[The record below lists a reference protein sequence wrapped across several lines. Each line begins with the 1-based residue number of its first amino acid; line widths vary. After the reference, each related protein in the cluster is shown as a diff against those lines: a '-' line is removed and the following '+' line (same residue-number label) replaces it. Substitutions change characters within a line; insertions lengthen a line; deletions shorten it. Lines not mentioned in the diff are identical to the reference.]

1 MFDNLIETKKKKER
15 TLGGTIVSI
24 VLHTL
29 IIGGAVYGT
38 LEAGQQA
45 LEKPKAEKV
54 DFVEMEK
61 REEPKQEPEKAPPP
75 PEVTV
80 APPPPKGFQVLTAPV
95 SIPDV
100 IPDID
105 LSQKVTD
112 EADFTGKGVAGGS
125 GRGVEGGTGPANNEG
140 AYFEFQ
146 VEKTVLGDPN
156 NPAPN
161 YPSMLQSAGVEGRVL
176 AQFVVDVNGKADMST
191 FKVLE
196 SSHDLFTQ
204 SVRQALPRMRFF
216 PAEIGG
222 KKVRQV
228 VQQPFVFGLSK

>member
-15 TLGGTIVSI
+15 TVGGTVISVVI
-24 VLHTL
+24 HALA
-29 IIGGAVYGT
+29 IGAAVYGT
-38 LEAGQQA
+38 LNAREAI

-54 DFVEMEK
+54 DFVDVK
-61 REEPKQEPEKAPPP
+61 KEEPKQEPEKAPPP

-80 APPPPKGFQVLTAPV
+80 APPPPKGFTVLTAPV
-95 SIPDV
+95 NIPDV

-105 LSQKVTD
+105 LSKKVTD

-125 GRGVEGGTGPANNEG
+125 GRGVVGGTGSTNNEG

-146 VEKTVLGDPN
+146 VEKTVLGAPG
-156 NPAPN
+156 NPAPT

-176 AQFVVDVNGKADMST
+176 AQFVVDTSGRADMKT

-196 SSHDLFTQ
+196 TSHELFAQ
-204 SVRQALPRMRFF
+204 AVKQALPRYRFF

-228 VQQPFVFGLSK
+228 VQQPFTFAIGK

>member
-15 TLGGTIVSI
+15 SVGGTVISVVI
-24 VLHTL
+24 HA
-29 IIGGAVYGT
+29 IAIGAAVYGT
-38 LEAGQQA
+38 LNASQA
-45 LEKPKAEKV
+45 ILEKPKAEKV
-54 DFVEMEK
+54 DFVEVK
-61 REEPKQEPEKAPPP
+61 KEEPKQEPEKAPPP

-80 APPPPKGFQVLTAPV
+80 APPPPKGFQILAAPV
-95 SIPDV
+95 NIPDV

-105 LSQKVTD
+105 LSKKVTD
-112 EADFTGKGVAGGS
+112 EADFTGKGVAGGV
-125 GRGVEGGTGPANNEG
+125 GRGVVGGTGSANNEG

-146 VEKTVLGDPN
+146 VEKTVLGAPG
-156 NPAPN
+156 NPAPT

-176 AQFVVDVNGKADMST
+176 AQFVVDTSGRADMKT

-196 SSHDLFTQ
+196 ASHELFAQ
-204 SVRQALPRMRFF
+204 AVKQALPRYRFF

-228 VQQPFVFGLSK
+228 VQQPFTFAIGK

>member
-1 MFDNLIETKKKKER
+1 MFDNLLETKKKKER
-15 TLGGTIVSI
+15 TVGGTIISV
-24 VLHTL
+24 VVHAVA
-29 IIGGAVYGT
+29 IGAAVYGT
-38 LEAGQQA
+38 LNAREAI

-54 DFVEMEK
+54 DFVEVK
-61 REEPKQEPEKAPPP
+61 KEEPKQEPEKAPP

-80 APPPPKGFQVLTAPV
+80 APPPPKGFTVLTAPV
-95 SIPDV
+95 NIPDV

-105 LSQKVTD
+105 LSKKVTD
-112 EADFTGKGVAGGS
+112 EADFTGKGVAGGV
-125 GRGVEGGTGPANNEG
+125 GHGVVGGTGSANNEG

-146 VEKTVLGDPN
+146 VEKTVLGAPG
-156 NPAPN
+156 NPVPT

-176 AQFVVDVNGKADMST
+176 AQFVVDTSGRADMST

-196 SSHDLFTQ
+196 TSHELFAQ
-204 SVRQALPRMRFF
+204 AVRQALPRYRFF

-228 VQQPFVFGLSK
+228 VQQPFTFAIGK

>member
-1 MFDNLIETKKKKER
+1 MFDNLIETKKKKQR
-15 TLGGTIVSI
+15 TLGGTIISVVI
-24 VLHTL
+24 HAVAITA
-29 IIGGAVYGT
+29 AVYGT
-38 LEAGQQA
+38 LHAREAI

-54 DFVEMEK
+54 DFVEVK
-61 REEPKQEPEKAPPP
+61 KEEPKQEPEKAPPP

-80 APPPPKGFQVLTAPV
+80 APPPPKGFQVLSAPV
-95 SIPDV
+95 NIPDV

-105 LSQKVTD
+105 LSKKVTD

-125 GRGVEGGTGPANNEG
+125 GRGVVGGTGSANNEG

-146 VEKTVLGDPN
+146 VEKTVLPSPN
-156 NPAPN
+156 NPTPS

-176 AQFVVDVNGKADMST
+176 AQFVVDTSGRADMST

-196 SSHDLFTQ
+196 SSHELFTQ
-204 SVRQALPRMRFF
+204 AVRQALPRYRFF

-228 VQQPFVFGLSK
+228 VQQPFTFAMKQ